1 MAISW
6 RPHFSIRGRLF
17 GSEHWCSLN
26 LPWCIPG
33 VVQEVSILAY
43 QVIVPGEDRSAIIS
57 IIRRPGPHFLFL
69 SELTCYSVMVNP
81 IAIQEFWDLSIH
93 PIHFAALSF
102 GLQSQALLCHPSMLT
117 LNSCFHLQLK
127 HFYRSIL
134 VHLRIQENLFNLQP
148 NPTSEVYV
156 RSQKKASNKKI
167 FHGDINSVISE
178 IHSWNK

>member
-1 MAISW
+1 MMYPWGRS
-6 RPHFSIRGRLF
+6 RGVDTGVS
-17 GSEHWCSLN
+17 GSCT
-26 LPWCIPG
+26 G
-33 VVQEVSILAY
+33 
-43 QVIVPGEDRSAIIS
+43 GRSERYHQHHQAVT
-57 IIRRPGPHFLFL
+57 PGPHFLFL

-134 VHLRIQENLFNLQP
+134 VHLRIQEKIFNLQP

-156 RSQKKASNKKI
+156 RSQKKASKQ
-167 FHGDINSVISE
+167 
-178 IHSWNK
+178 